1 MDSDKFEPWVAIRY
15 LGGILETPSF
25 WHQECHYN
33 HKAVTEMLFGRVR
46 QLVEDMDMEGWAKM
60 DNTLRLRVFLGD
72 VQGIDELVAVLL
84 NGVGV
89 WCQNDENHRLDP
101 VRNNFTRLMELV
113 CQ

>member
-1 MDSDKFEPWVAIRY
+1 MDSDKFEPCVAIRY
-15 LGGILETPSF
+15 LGGILESSSF

-33 HKAVTEMLFGRVR
+33 HEVVTVKLFGRVR

-60 DNTLRLRVFLGD
+60 DVAFQLREFHGD
-72 VQGIDELVAVLL
+72 VQGIDYLVAALL
-84 NGVGV
+84 NGVGI
-89 WCQNDENHRLDP
+89 WCWKDENHRLDP